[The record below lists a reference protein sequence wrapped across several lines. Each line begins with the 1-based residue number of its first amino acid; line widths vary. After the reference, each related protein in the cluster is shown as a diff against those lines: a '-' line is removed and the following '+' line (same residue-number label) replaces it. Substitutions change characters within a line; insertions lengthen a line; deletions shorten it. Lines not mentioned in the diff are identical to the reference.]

1 MTRGR
6 AAAAPPTKKTKLPE
20 RPFCSYL
27 GEGIMTSGVRLR
39 NLGNPEKPLPIITC
53 KSRPLLILIESVR
66 TRFGRDDQKGRR
78 PCSAIV

>member
-6 AAAAPPTKKTKLPE
+6 AAAAPPTKKTKLTE

-39 NLGNPEKPLPIITC
+39 NLGNPEKPFANNNLQI
-53 KSRPLLILIESVR
+53 
-66 TRFGRDDQKGRR
+66 
-78 PCSAIV
+78 SAFTDSY